1 KEQIVEDLREK
12 KGFLF
17 QGPGLHILILT
28 LRCNEHCVY
37 CHASSK
43 DLKEKQYDMTKEIA
57 EDVVKRIFESNNQ
70 KLCIEF
76 QGGEPLVNFEVLKL
90 VVEKAKELSKGK
102 EVLFRIV
109 TNLELMNKDKLN
121 FLIENNFDI
130 CTSLDGPK
138 ELHNKNR
145 GGYEKVIEWIT
156 KINEEYKKN
165 NQKRNVNACL
175 TLTKQSLDKGKEI
188 IDEYIKQGMKE
199 IPLRSLK
206 KLGDARK
213 NVEIYYSVEEF
224 IQFWKKSLDYIIK
237 LNLTGKLIIERKALI
252 ILQKL
257 FETKDPGYADLRSP
271 CGAVLGQ
278 VLYNYDGQVYTCDEG
293 RMLDEDLFKIGNVKQ
308 SLTELTTND
317 EALAVISASIN
328 DSYIC
333 ESCVYKPFC
342 GVCPVLNY
350 AEFGS
355 TIGRIAESD
364 WCKLHKAQFD
374 YIFEKLKES
383 QIKQVFMNW
392 LKRKI

>member
-1 KEQIVEDLREK
+1 MKNFRFKKKGNEYLLTNDSGNWEFITKEEYSQLNNLSETSELYGRLEKKGLIITEKNKEQIVEDLREK

-156 KINEEYKKN
+156 KINEEYKN
-165 NQKRNVNACL
+165 
-175 TLTKQSLDKGKEI
+175 SLDR
-188 IDEYIKQGMKE
+188 
-199 IPLRSLK
+199 LAK
-206 KLGDARK
+206 KPK
-213 NVEIYYSVEEF
+213 VSF
-224 IQFWKKSLDYIIK
+224 
-237 LNLTGKLIIERKALI
+237 
-252 ILQKL
+252 
-257 FETKDPGYADLRSP
+257 
-271 CGAVLGQ
+271 
-278 VLYNYDGQVYTCDEG
+278 
-293 RMLDEDLFKIGNVKQ
+293 
-308 SLTELTTND
+308 
-317 EALAVISASIN
+317 
-328 DSYIC
+328 
-333 ESCVYKPFC
+333 
-342 GVCPVLNY
+342 
-350 AEFGS
+350 
-355 TIGRIAESD
+355 
-364 WCKLHKAQFD
+364 
-374 YIFEKLKES
+374 
-383 QIKQVFMNW
+383 
-392 LKRKI
+392 